1 MLNAI
6 RVLPGAL
13 SLALCAAG
21 IAGDRPSA
29 SNAPCGS
36 PRLTILSPAT
46 GETVRAP
53 PEIRFRIRCFRVGP
67 APYGHLHA
75 WTGPPGASPR
85 FELRPRRQAGTV
97 VLPDPLLS
105 GRQTLTFQ
113 LARANHT
120 PVRNRAARV
129 VVRDVVFE
137 SS

>member
-13 SLALCAAG
+13 SLVLCAAG

-29 SNAPCGS
+29 SNAPCGP

-75 WTGPPGASPR
+75 LTGPPGASPR

-105 GRQTLTFQ
+105 GRLTLTFR
-113 LARANHT
+113 LARANHA

-129 VVRDVVFE
+129 VVRDVNFE